1 MLLLAS
7 FCLIAILLTVLIIN
21 TVVGLF
27 VFYADPGQ
35 SIWWHV
41 LSPYLVALVLF
52 LMIISVIYEFYTFRA
67 GGYSLAQQMGARRL
81 NQMESI
87 PEESAALRINTQLA
101 DTFLIEPP
109 AMYVLPNEVGVNA
122 LTAGFSP
129 RDTAIILTWGALQTL
144 DEIELYGLLSHE
156 FNKILSGETAEN
168 TRLKILYSSLTTF
181 SQWGSKIA
189 KLGFYRNDVPRKT
202 SLKLLCLNRS
212 SHLVD
217 WQLGYFDYVLLNI
230 FHWADVPIK

>member
-1 MLLLAS
+1 MLWSKQEYAIASQLLS
-7 FCLIAILLTVLIIN
+7 DCDTIN
-21 TVVGLF
+21 SSDYQYSGWPVC
-27 VFYADPGQ
+27 FYADPGQ

-109 AMYVLPNEVGVNA
+109 AMYVLPNEVG
-122 LTAGFSP
+122 SM
-129 RDTAIILTWGALQTL
+129 
-144 DEIELYGLLSHE
+144 H
-156 FNKILSGETAEN
+156 
-168 TRLKILYSSLTTF
+168 
-181 SQWGSKIA
+181 
-189 KLGFYRNDVPRKT
+189 
-202 SLKLLCLNRS
+202 
-212 SHLVD
+212 
-217 WQLGYFDYVLLNI
+217 
-230 FHWADVPIK
+230 